1 MKGRSRCSC
10 LKSPVKLNFALL
22 RRTRNIDFELLIDS
36 IEAFHFSHAQVRLFL
51 RCLAFFLSLS
61 FLSFFM
67 QSTPIG
73 SQFGKQRPK
82 LEPNRKKDG
91 ENKQCL
97 KGRHCHMF
105 HTLRSDDAPHRTT
118 SEGHVLRPVTCLKVP
133 HPKVLLEEKVTP
145 RAFLL
150 IARKG
155 QTVT

>member
-36 IEAFHFSHAQVRLFL
+36 IEAFHFFLTLTFVCFGNVQLF
-51 RCLAFFLSLS
+51 FSLS

-97 KGRHCHMF
+97 KGRHYHMF
-105 HTLRSDDAPHRTT
+105 HTLRSADTPHRTT
-118 SEGHVLRPVTCLKVP
+118 CEGHVLRPVSCLKIP

-150 IARKG
+150 VARKG
-155 QTVT
+155 QNVS